1 MAAVNQWQQFDIA
14 CTAAQFKLSNYHI
27 TSSIDFQYVNLPI
40 INYLPAKQT
49 SVCHV
54 ITQSRHTVAV

>member
-27 TSSIDFQYVNLPI
+27 ASSIDFQYVDLPI
-40 INYLPAKQT
+40 ITLPAKQT